1 MIVSF
6 HQQFLLEVGEKVR
19 LAGTLGKAEHPV
31 PEVAATHTPRM
42 HKALNWTISL
52 VERLRPVSQVG
63 RPVSDWMLS
72 SGKTGT
78 QGARFHHLKLICYF
92 CTFKR

>member
-6 HQQFLLEVGEKVR
+6 HQQFLLDVSEKVH

-31 PEVAATHTPRM
+31 PAVAGPYMPRM
-42 HKALNWTISL
+42 LKAVNWTISL
-52 VERLRPVSQVG
+52 FERLRPVSQVG
-63 RPVSDWMLS
+63 RPVSSKMLPS
-72 SGKTGT
+72 DKTGT
-78 QGARFHHLKLICYF
+78 QEARFHHLKLICYF